1 MDTKIRDFLEKLEF
15 NEKENEFIKYYNNY
29 PIIVNKQNLKINYGN
44 KIKNERET
52 TTNLSHQ
59 DETMVVLECVDRLL
73 KIGYSPD
80 SIILEK
86 AYPSGRNEK
95 GQWLDILVT
104 YNDSA
109 FLMIECKTFIEYNKE
124 IEKMEK
130 NGGQLFSY
138 YTADRTPKFL
148 CLYTSK
154 YDEELKSF
162 SYYSNIIKTE
172 DLKGNDKL
180 ELFNSWDKTFEKNG
194 IFEDDCLPYSIEF
207 KGIKK
212 NQLRKFSQYDVNIN
226 GNDGT
231 IFNRFAEILRRN
243 SISDKNNAY
252 NKIFNLFLCKI
263 VDEEE
268 RKENEYM
275 EFQWRDCEDAETV
288 LSRLS
293 DLYKKGMDKY
303 LKLDISDVS
312 ENDLD
317 KVLFTDEN
325 ENNEIIK
332 SMFRKLRLYKNNE
345 FAFNEVINER
355 TFEENA
361 KVVKEVVKMLEEY
374 QIKYSSKHQ
383 FLGDFF
389 EKLLNIGVKQEAG
402 QFFTPIP
409 IANFIVNSI
418 PIENIINRKIKNGD
432 NEYLPYI
439 IDYACGSGH
448 FLTESMQRVD
458 KYIKNIDEDFFY
470 NNSQRNKWKIWK
482 NDYLWANEFVYGIEL
497 DYRLAKTTKVACFLN
512 GDGEANI
519 LYANGLDNFNSENY
533 YKKLKIYNNGKNEQ
547 FDIVVA
553 NPPYSVNDFTKQL
566 KTLYSDFYLAKYLTE
581 KSDDIETIFVERT
594 WQLLCDGGYCGIILP
609 DTILTNTSPVI
620 FVETRKFILKN
631 FDIVGITNLG
641 ENTFIKTGQ
650 TTTVLFMKKRS
661 ETFVKTIENR
671 CKLIINNAMSD
682 KEYQNKEL
690 FEYIKTM
697 YSINDI
703 NEYVEM
709 IENNNYID
717 NEYEKFTIY
726 YLNKDIKTI
735 IAKTGKKQDEIEFLG
750 YKHTDMRNY
759 EGIRPYP
766 DNDKNK
772 INSRLYNEEKIEDYS
787 RVSTYIYKN
796 FLNEEIDD
804 DIIKKNNLEK
814 NVKKSKLLDLISFK
828 DEIIQDK
835 DNKEDY
841 MIITRE
847 IKELKC
853 PNPKFESKKISDLVG
868 NENISN
874 GGSAP
879 KPRYFLNEEE
889 KNDIFIRAKHLNN
902 IVNREIKL
910 EKDNY
915 FKLDQ
920 KRVKFKKGTI
930 VFPKSGQSVN
940 TSNIAI
946 IPCDAYI
953 VNHLAT
959 IYSED
964 TYIRDYIYY
973 ILKHYKTA
981 NMKLADTGYPT
992 IRITTIKDFE
1002 IPFPKDKNELT
1013 NIVDKLNAIERNS
1026 KSEDSI
1032 YKEEN
1037 EILESYNFKFE

>member
-1 MDTKIRDFLEKLEF
+1 MNDKIKEFLEKLGYIEQ
-15 NEKENEFIKYYNNY
+15 EAEYIKNYNNY
-29 PIIVNKQNLKINYGN
+29 HITVNKQSAKINYGS
-44 KIKNERET
+44 KIKNDRQT
-52 TTNLSHQ
+52 TTNLSYQ
-59 DETMVVLECVDRLL
+59 DETMVVLECIDRLL
-73 KIGYSPD
+73 TLGYLPED
-80 SIILEK
+80 IILEK
-86 AYPSGRNEK
+86 AYPSGRNDK

-104 YNDSA
+104 YNNSP
-109 FLMIECKTFIEYNKE
+109 FLMIECKTLLEYNKE

-138 YTADRTPKFL
+138 YTADRTPKLL

-154 YDEELKSF
+154 YSEEDTKF
-162 SYYSNIIKTE
+162 IYFSNIIKTNNLE
-172 DLKGNDKL
+172 GNNKT
-180 ELFNSWDKTFEKNG
+180 ELYNSWDKTFEKNG
-194 IFEDDCLPYSIEF
+194 IFESECLPYSIEF

-212 NQLRKFSQYDVNIN
+212 NQLRKFTQYDVNIN
-226 GNDGT
+226 GNEGT
-231 IFNRFAEILRRN
+231 IFNRFSEILRRN
-243 SISDKNNAY
+243 AISDKNNAY
-252 NKIFNLFLCKI
+252 NKIFNLILCKI

-268 RKENEYM
+268 RNDNEYTW
-275 EFQWRDCEDAETV
+275 FQWRDCENAETV

-317 KVLFTDEN
+317 KVLLANEVEN
-325 ENNEIIK
+325 SEIIK

-389 EKLLNIGVKQEAG
+389 EKLLNIGVKQESG

-409 IANFIVNSI
+409 IANFIVNSL
-418 PIENIINRKIKNGD
+418 PIEKIIDSKIKSGD

-448 FLTESMQRVD
+448 FLTESMQRVN
-458 KYIKNIDEDFFY
+458 KYVKKLTESNFS
-470 NNSQRNKWKIWK
+470 NNNQKNKWRIWK
-482 NDYLWANEFVYGIEL
+482 NDYLWANEFVCGIEL

-533 YKKLKIYNNGKNEQ
+533 YKKLKIENNNKNEQ

-553 NPPYSVNDFTKQL
+553 NPPYSVNDFMKQL
-566 KTLYSDFYLAKYLTE
+566 KTLDTDFTLVKSLTE

-594 WQLLCDGGYCGIILP
+594 WQLLKDGGYCGIILP
-609 DTILTNTSPVI
+609 DTILTNASPVI
-620 FVETRKFILKN
+620 FIETRKFILKY

-661 ETFVKTIENR
+661 DTFVKTIENK
-671 CKLIINNAMSD
+671 CKTIINNAITD
-682 KEYQNKEL
+682 KQFQNKEL
-690 FEYIKTM
+690 TEYIKDV
-697 YSINDI
+697 YSLNSI
-703 NEYVEM
+703 NEYIETLS
-709 IENNNYID
+709 ENNCVN

-726 YLNKDIKTI
+726 YLNKDKNVIL
-735 IAKTGKKQDEIEFLG
+735 AKTGKKQDEIEFLG

-766 DNDKNK
+766 DNDTNK
-772 INSRLYNEEKIEDYS
+772 IKSRLYNEDKIEDYS
-787 RVSTYIYKN
+787 KVSTYIYKN
-796 FLNEEIDD
+796 FLDEKIDNNL
-804 DIIKKNNLEK
+804 IKLNKLEK
-814 NVKKSKLLDLISFK
+814 NIKQSKLLDVISLK
-828 DEIIQDK
+828 DEI
-835 DNKEDY
+835 NNETKEDY
-841 MIITRE
+841 MILTKE
-847 IKELKC
+847 IKDIEC
-853 PNPKFESKKISDLVG
+853 PNTGFIKKSISDLVG
-868 NENISN
+868 ENNISN
-874 GGSAP
+874 GGVAP
-879 KPRYFLNEEE
+879 KPRYFLNDEE
-889 KNDIFIRAKHLNN
+889 KEDVFIRAKHLNN
-902 IVNREIKL
+902 IIDREIRI
-910 EKDNY
+910 EKENY
-915 FKLDQ
+915 FVLDQ
-920 KRVKFKKGTI
+920 KRTKFKKGTI

-959 IYSED
+959 IYTENE
-964 TYIRDYIYY
+964 YIRDYIYY

-981 NMKLADTGYPT
+981 NMKLTDTGYPT
-992 IRITTIKDFE
+992 IRISTIQEFE
-1002 IPFPKDKNELT
+1002 IPFPETKELLIE
-1013 NIVDKLNAIERNS
+1013 IVDKLNIIDRENRSDKNIH
-1026 KSEDSI
+1026 E
-1032 YKEEN
+1032 EEN
-1037 EILESYNFKFE
+1037 KVLETYNLKFE